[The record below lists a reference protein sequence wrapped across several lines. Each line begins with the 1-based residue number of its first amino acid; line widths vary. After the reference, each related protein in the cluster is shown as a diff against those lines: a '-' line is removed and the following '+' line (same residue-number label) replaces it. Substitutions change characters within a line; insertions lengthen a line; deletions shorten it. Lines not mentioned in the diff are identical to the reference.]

1 MTRREKFRKN
11 VVKRTDKTKQRM
23 KERYD
28 VDVKQQKYFLEQ
40 IVFFRDSN
48 SIHNKTESR

>member
-11 VVKRTDKTKQRM
+11 VVKRIDKTKQRM
-23 KERYD
+23 KKRYD

-40 IVFFRDSN
+40 IVFFRNSN
-48 SIHNKTESR
+48 SIHNKTKSR

>member
-11 VVKRTDKTKQRM
+11 VVKRIDKTKQKM
-23 KERYD
+23 KKRYNAN
-28 VDVKQQKYFLEQ
+28 VKQQKYFLEQ